1 MVAGAVVAERLGL
14 KAGDP
19 AVLLGRTFKVAAV
32 QPPRGNE
39 DDVTVWIDL
48 GEAQALLAKPG
59 LINSIL
65 ALSCFCAEA
74 TLVGITKEVGTI
86 LEHKVQVVELAPQA
100 ATRRA
105 ARARAATH
113 GEESLAAEAAGREK
127 LRAERHALVAWLLP
141 LIIAGCTVWVGLLAF
156 SNVRERRTEIGVL
169 RAVGVR
175 AGQVFAVFLAKA
187 LVVGLIGAVVGYAA
201 GLAIAA
207 VWDAYEAGAAGAVG
221 LAALWMP
228 GLALAVLAAAPLVS
242 AAASLVPAMT
252 AAGQDPALVLRE
264 E

>member
-1 MVAGAVVAERLGL
+1 
-14 KAGDP
+14 
-19 AVLLGRTFKVAAV
+19 
-32 QPPRGNE
+32 
-39 DDVTVWIDL
+39 
-48 GEAQALLAKPG
+48 
-59 LINSIL
+59 
-65 ALSCFCAEA
+65 
-74 TLVGITKEVGTI
+74 
-86 LEHKVQVVELAPQA
+86 
-100 ATRRA
+100 
-105 ARARAATH
+105 
-113 GEESLAAEAAGREK
+113 
-127 LRAERHALVAWLLP
+127 
-141 LIIAGCTVWVGLLAF
+141 
-156 SNVRERRTEIGVL
+156 
-169 RAVGVR
+169 VGVR